1 MGQIRSSSASVG
13 VDRELNRM
21 ADRVLLEVGNGY
33 LIRQT
38 REAMVGNIAEGK
50 KSRRRNSR
58 R

>member
-1 MGQIRSSSASVG
+1 MVQIRSSSTSVG
-13 VDRELNRM
+13 VDRELNKM

>member
-1 MGQIRSSSASVG
+1 MVQIRSSSASVG
-13 VDRELNRM
+13 VDRELNKM